1 MKRILIALAV
11 LISVQIA
18 DAQVKSP
25 ADAKKAVES
34 AAEATANPKKA
45 VKPATW
51 IKLGNAYMD
60 AYNAPAGQGWVG
72 ATMQEL
78 QLITGTD
85 KPSSTEN
92 VNLLGTQYTKQVYET
107 RNYYFSPDG
116 KLAFVEVT
124 KPVYDDALA
133 QALDAY
139 KKAYE
144 VDAKGQKTKDI
155 VAGLQNINQAY
166 QVDAY
171 TQYQLGNYEA
181 ASQKFEAAADAA
193 ATEPNDKIDSL
204 AIYNAGFT
212 AELYGDYERVAKFL
226 KKALDISYYTDGE
239 TYAKLA
245 NACLNLKD
253 TLTAK
258 TVYEEGFTKFP
269 ESQSILIGLINYYI
283 QSGDNPEQLFV
294 LLDKAKA
301 NEPDNASLYYVE
313 GDIYNKLGDK
323 EKAVEAYRKST
334 EINPEYEFGYIG
346 IGILYY
352 NEAIEIQDLAAREMD
367 DAKYM
372 ALIEE
377 FETALKNAIEPF
389 ESAFAVTKDKEIKV
403 NIAEYLKN
411 IYYRFRDENPQYMEA
426 YNKYDTIVKNGVSA
440 L

>member
-51 IKLGNAYMD
+51 IKL
-60 AYNAPAGQGWVG
+60 
-72 ATMQEL
+72 
-78 QLITGTD
+78 
-85 KPSSTEN
+85 

-181 ASQKFEAAADAA
+181 ASRNFEAAAEAA
-193 ATEPNDKIDSL
+193 ATEPNNKVDSL

-226 KKALDISYYTDGE
+226 KKALDIAYYEDGE

-258 TVYEEGFTKFP
+258 TVYEEGFEKFP

-313 GDIYNKLGDK
+313 GDIHNKLGNK

-372 ALIEE
+372 ALVEE

>member
-155 VAGLQNINQAY
+155 VAGLQNINLAY
-166 QVDAY
+166 QTDAF
-171 TQYQLGNYEA
+171 TQYQLGNYEL
-181 ASQKFEAAADAA
+181 ASRNFEAAAEAA
-193 ATEPNDKIDSL
+193 ATEPNNKVDSL

-212 AELYGDYERVAKFL
+212 AELCGDYERVAEFF
-226 KKALDISYYTDGE
+226 KKALDIAYYEDGE

-258 TVYEEGFTKFP
+258 TVYEEGFEKFP

-313 GDIYNKLGDK
+313 GDIHNKLGNK

-372 ALIEE
+372 ALVEE

>member
-171 TQYQLGNYEA
+171 TQYQLGNYEL
-181 ASQKFEAAADAA
+181 ASRNFEAAAEAA
-193 ATEPNDKIDSL
+193 AE
-204 AIYNAGFT
+204 T
-212 AELYGDYERVAKFL
+212 AE
-226 KKALDISYYTDGE
+226 
-239 TYAKLA
+239 
-245 NACLNLKD
+245 
-253 TLTAK
+253 
-258 TVYEEGFTKFP
+258 
-269 ESQSILIGLINYYI
+269 
-283 QSGDNPEQLFV
+283 
-294 LLDKAKA
+294 
-301 NEPDNASLYYVE
+301 
-313 GDIYNKLGDK
+313 
-323 EKAVEAYRKST
+323 EAPA
-334 EINPEYEFGYIG
+334 E
-346 IGILYY
+346 
-352 NEAIEIQDLAAREMD
+352 
-367 DAKYM
+367 
-372 ALIEE
+372 
-377 FETALKNAIEPF
+377 ETASEEAPA
-389 ESAFAVTKDKEIKV
+389 SD
-403 NIAEYLKN
+403 AE
-411 IYYRFRDENPQYMEA
+411 
-426 YNKYDTIVKNGVSA
+426 
-440 L
+440 

>member
-1 MKRILIALAV
+1 MKHNRLAAGILALTLAFGMTACGED
-11 LISVQIA
+11 SSA
-18 DAQVKSP
+18 DSTAATTEASTPASTEASAQGTM
-25 ADAKKAVES
+25 ES
-34 AAEATANPKKA
+34 AAAT
-45 VKPATW
+45 
-51 IKLGNAYMD
+51 
-60 AYNAPAGQGWVG
+60 
-72 ATMQEL
+72 
-78 QLITGTD
+78 
-85 KPSSTEN
+85 TE
-92 VNLLGTQYTKQVYET
+92 
-107 RNYYFSPDG
+107 
-116 KLAFVEVT
+116 
-124 KPVYDDALA
+124 
-133 QALDAY
+133 
-139 KKAYE
+139 
-144 VDAKGQKTKDI
+144 
-155 VAGLQNINQAY
+155 
-166 QVDAY
+166 
-171 TQYQLGNYEA
+171 
-181 ASQKFEAAADAA
+181 AA
-193 ATEPNDKIDSL
+193 ATEPNNKVDSL

-212 AELYGDYERVAKFL
+212 AELCGDYERVAEFF
-226 KKALDISYYTDGE
+226 KKALDIAYYEDGE

-258 TVYEEGFTKFP
+258 TVYEEGFEKFP

-313 GDIYNKLGDK
+313 GDIHNKLGNK

-372 ALIEE
+372 ALVEE

>member
-155 VAGLQNINQAY
+155 V
-166 QVDAY
+166 
-171 TQYQLGNYEA
+171 
-181 ASQKFEAAADAA
+181 KFEAAADAA

-294 LLDKAKA
+294 LLDKAKE

-372 ALIEE
+372 ALVEE